1 MAISKILN
9 MKDCG
14 GHFHG
19 KHLKRSLDYVMNP
32 EKTQDGRL
40 VGAINCQVDSAFE
53 QMKATKRKF
62 GKVDKRQGYHI
73 ILSFKEDEVNPDM
86 AFEITRRFVE
96 EYLGKSYEA
105 VYVVHDNTAHVHSHI
120 VFNSVSFVDGKKY
133 RYEKGDWAKYIQ
145 PITNQLC
152 QEYGLSIID
161 VDDGSKEKEHESY
174 KDWSEYREGSFVWA
188 DMIKRDLDSC
198 ILQAGNNEQFLELLS
213 DKGYEVKQGKY
224 LAVKPQGMTR
234 FRRCKTLGDMY
245 SDEAIR
251 ERIEKED
258 ISFYREQQKEVQPV
272 LCKCKVRRYRRA
284 KMSGLQKRY
293 YAKLYRI
300 GKLKKKPYS
309 QVWKYKEDIRKMHK
323 LQEEYLFLVNH
334 DIHSAEELVSVISS
348 LTDKR
353 KEVSAEKSRIYKARE
368 RSRELFDIADDMK
381 ELEPAEKSFLQGD
394 EFFTDEHLQ
403 WETLKQKLLSQGY
416 SLEEVEALRKYYKE
430 EYSKTCAKERA
441 VFKELNIGKSIWKSL
456 IPDSVSDGKDAQYN
470 KETIRDRKEQPER

>member
-161 VDDGSKEKEHESY
+161 VDDDSKEKEYESY

-309 QVWKYKEDIRKMHK
+309 QVWKYKDDIRKMHK
-323 LQEEYLFLVNH
+323 LQEQYLFLVRH
-334 DIHSAEELVSVISS
+334 KIESAEELVSVLDN
-348 LTDKR
+348 LTDKK
-353 KEVSAEKSRIYKARE
+353 KEASKEKSKTYKAKE
-368 RSRELFDIADDMK
+368 RFKDIFDKAEQIRGLDD
-381 ELEPAEKSFLQGD
+381 AESCYQSGD
-394 EFFTDEHLQ
+394 TFFEDEHNA
-403 WETLKQKLLSQGY
+403 WERLNTELLAQGY
-416 SLEEVEALRKYYKE
+416 SVEEVESLRKKYE
-430 EYSKTCAKERA
+430 SKYAQDCKAERA
-441 VFKELNIGKSIWKSL
+441 VSKELNLGRSIWKEL
-456 IPDSVSDGKDAQYN
+456 TVSASAEEKQYD
-470 KETIRDRKEQPER
+470 KETIRDRKEQPVR

>member
-1 MAISKILN
+1 MAISKILH
-9 MKDCG
+9 MKDSG
-14 GHFHG
+14 NSFHAR
-19 KHLKRSLDYVMNP
+19 HLKRALDYVMNP
-32 EKTQDGRL
+32 EKTQRGRL
-40 VGAINCQVDSAFE
+40 VGAVNCQADMAFE
-53 QMKATKRKF
+53 QMMDTKKQF
-62 GKVDKRQGYHI
+62 GKTDKRQGYHI
-73 ILSFKEDEVNPDM
+73 ILSFKEDEVEPDR
-86 AFEITRRFVE
+86 AFEITQKFVA
-96 EYLGKSYEA
+96 EYLGDAYEA
-105 VYVVHDNTAHVHSHI
+105 VFVVHDNTDHVHSHI

-145 PITNQLC
+145 PITNKLC

-161 VDDGSKEKEHESY
+161 VEDGSKEKQHENY

-188 DMIKRDLDSC
+188 DMIKRDLDAC
-198 ILQAGNNEQFLELLS
+198 ILQANDFRGFLELLS
-213 DKGYEVKQGKY
+213 EKGYEVKQGKY
-224 LAVKPQGMTR
+224 LAVRPQGMTR
-234 FRRCKTLGDMY
+234 FRRCKTLGENY
-245 SDEAIR
+245 SQEAIV
-251 ERIEKED
+251 ERIAKED
-258 ISFYREQQKEVQPV
+258 LSFYQSQNEEKQAAIV
-272 LCKCKVRRYRRA
+272 KCYVKRYRRA

-394 EFFTDEHLQ
+394 EFFTDEHMQ

-416 SLEEVEALRKYYKE
+416 GLEEVEALRKHYKE
-430 EYSKTCAKERA
+430 EYSKACAKERA

>member
-73 ILSFKEDEVNPDM
+73 ILSFKEDEVNPDT

-174 KDWSEYREGSFVWA
+174 KDWSEYREDSFVWA

-198 ILQAGNNEQFLELLS
+198 ILQAGNYEQFLELLS

-224 LAVKPQGMTR
+224 LAVKPQGLTR

-309 QVWKYKEDIRKMHK
+309 QVWKYRDDIRKMHK
-323 LQEEYLFLVNH
+323 LQEQYLFLVRH
-334 DIHSAEELVSVISS
+334 KIESAEELVSVLDN
-348 LTDKR
+348 LTDKK
-353 KEVSAEKSRIYKARE
+353 KEASKEKSKTYKAKE
-368 RSRELFDIADDMK
+368 RFKDIFDKAEQIRELDD
-381 ELEPAEKSFLQGD
+381 AESCYQSGD
-394 EFFTDEHLQ
+394 TFFEDEHNA
-403 WETLKQKLLSQGY
+403 WERLNTELLAQGY
-416 SLEEVEALRKYYKE
+416 SVEEVESLRKKYE
-430 EYSKTCAKERA
+430 SKYAQDCKAERA
-441 VFKELNIGKSIWKSL
+441 VSKELSLGKSIWKEL
-456 IPDSVSDGKDAQYN
+456 TVSASAEEKQYD
-470 KETIRDRKEQPER
+470 KETIRDRKEQPIR

>member
-73 ILSFKEDEVNPDM
+73 ILSFKEDEVNPDT

-198 ILQAGNNEQFLELLS
+198 ILQAGNYEQFLELLS

-245 SDEAIR
+245 SDEVIR

-309 QVWKYKEDIRKMHK
+309 QVWKYRDDIRKMHK
-323 LQEEYLFLVNH
+323 LQEQYLFLVRH
-334 DIHSAEELVSVISS
+334 KIESAEELVSVLDN
-348 LTDKR
+348 LTDKK
-353 KEVSAEKSRIYKARE
+353 KEASKEKSKTYKAKE
-368 RSRELFDIADDMK
+368 RFKDIFDKAEQIRELND
-381 ELEPAEKSFLQGD
+381 AESCYQSGD
-394 EFFTDEHLQ
+394 TFFEDEHNA
-403 WETLKQKLLSQGY
+403 WERLNTELLAQGY
-416 SLEEVEALRKYYKE
+416 SVEEVESLRKKYE
-430 EYSKTCAKERA
+430 SKYAQDCKAERA
-441 VFKELNIGKSIWKSL
+441 VSKELSLGRSIWKEL
-456 IPDSVSDGKDAQYN
+456 TVSASAEEKQYD
-470 KETIRDRKEQPER
+470 KETIRDRKEQPIR

>member
-73 ILSFKEDEVNPDM
+73 ILSFKEDEVNPDT

-145 PITNQLC
+145 PITNKLC

-198 ILQAGNNEQFLELLS
+198 ILQAGNYEQFLELLS

-245 SDEAIR
+245 SDEVIR

-309 QVWKYKEDIRKMHK
+309 QVWKYKDDIRKMYK
-323 LQEEYLFLVNH
+323 LQEQYLFLVRH
-334 DIHSAEELVSVISS
+334 KIESAEELVSVLDN
-348 LTDKR
+348 LTDKK
-353 KEVSAEKSRIYKARE
+353 KEASKEKSKTYKAKE
-368 RSRELFDIADDMK
+368 RFKDIFDKAEQIRELDD
-381 ELEPAEKSFLQGD
+381 AESCYQSGD
-394 EFFTDEHLQ
+394 TFFEDEHNA
-403 WETLKQKLLSQGY
+403 WERLNTELLAQGY
-416 SLEEVEALRKYYKE
+416 SVEEVESLRKKYE
-430 EYSKTCAKERA
+430 SKYAQDCKAERA
-441 VFKELNIGKSIWKSL
+441 VSKELSLGRSIWKEL
-456 IPDSVSDGKDAQYN
+456 TVSASAEEKQYD
-470 KETIRDRKEQPER
+470 KETIRDRKEQPIR

>member
-145 PITNQLC
+145 PITNKLC

-198 ILQAGNNEQFLELLS
+198 ILQAGNYEQFLELLS

-234 FRRCKTLGDMY
+234 FRRCKTLGNMY

-309 QVWKYKEDIRKMHK
+309 QVWKYRDDIRKMHK
-323 LQEEYLFLVNH
+323 LQEQYLFLVRH
-334 DIHSAEELVSVISS
+334 KIESAEELVSVLDN
-348 LTDKR
+348 LTDK
-353 KEVSAEKSRIYKARE
+353 KNEASKEKSKTYKAKE
-368 RSRELFDIADDMK
+368 RFKDIFDKAEQIRELDD
-381 ELEPAEKSFLQGD
+381 AESCYQSGD
-394 EFFTDEHLQ
+394 TFFEDEHNA
-403 WETLKQKLLSQGY
+403 WERLNTELLAQGY
-416 SLEEVEALRKYYKE
+416 SVEEVESLRKKYE
-430 EYSKTCAKERA
+430 SKYAQDCKAERA
-441 VFKELNIGKSIWKSL
+441 VSKELSLGRSIWKEL
-456 IPDSVSDGKDAQYN
+456 TVSASAEEKQYD
-470 KETIRDRKEQPER
+470 KETIRDRKEQPVR

>member
-73 ILSFKEDEVNPDM
+73 ILSFKEDEVNPDT

-145 PITNQLC
+145 PITNKLC

-174 KDWSEYREGSFVWA
+174 KDWSEYREDSFVWA

-198 ILQAGNNEQFLELLS
+198 ILQAGNYEQFLELLS

-309 QVWKYKEDIRKMHK
+309 QVWKYRDDIRKMHK
-323 LQEEYLFLVNH
+323 LQEQYLFLVRH
-334 DIHSAEELVSVISS
+334 KIESAEELVSVLDN
-348 LTDKR
+348 LTDKK
-353 KEVSAEKSRIYKARE
+353 KEASKEKSKTYKAKE
-368 RSRELFDIADDMK
+368 RFKDIFDKAEQIRELDD
-381 ELEPAEKSFLQGD
+381 AESCYQSGD
-394 EFFTDEHLQ
+394 TFFEDEHNA
-403 WETLKQKLLSQGY
+403 WERLNTELLAQGY
-416 SLEEVEALRKYYKE
+416 SVEEVESLRKKYE
-430 EYSKTCAKERA
+430 SKYAQDCKAERA
-441 VFKELNIGKSIWKSL
+441 VSKELSLGRSIWKEL
-456 IPDSVSDGKDAQYN
+456 TVSASAEEKQYD
-470 KETIRDRKEQPER
+470 KETIRDRKEQPIR

>member
-1 MAISKILN
+1 MERRNITDSPMEIYVHIPFCIKKCDYCDFLSGPSGPKEQADYVDALLEEINAAEEGKGRSVSSVFIGGGTPSVLDERFIGEILN
-9 MKDCG
+9 
-14 GHFHG
+14 HI
-19 KHLKRSLDYVMNP
+19 R
-32 EKTQDGRL
+32 
-40 VGAINCQVDSAFE
+40 
-53 QMKATKRKF
+53 RKF
-62 GKVDKRQGYHI
+62 QIADHAEI
-73 ILSFKEDEVNPDM
+73 TIEVNP
-86 AFEITRRFVE
+86 
-96 EYLGKSYEA
+96 G
-105 VYVVHDNTAHVHSHI
+105 TADR
-120 VFNSVSFVDGKKY
+120 NKLQAY
-133 RYEKGDWAKYIQ
+133 R
-145 PITNQLC
+145 T
-152 QEYGLSIID
+152 YGINRLSIGLQSP
-161 VDDGSKEKEHESY
+161 DD
-174 KDWSEYREGSFVWA
+174 REL
-188 DMIKRDLDSC
+188 K
-198 ILQAGNNEQFLELLS
+198 ILGRIHNYEQFLELLS

-416 SLEEVEALRKYYKE
+416 SLEEVEALRKHYKE
-430 EYSKTCAKERA
+430 EYSKACAKERA